1 MGESASHQASP
12 PQGDGHL
19 LLISFISPLLDV
31 FSAAGYLKSGME
43 IKYMDRR
50 YVYLDNN
57 GTTRMAD
64 EVREFIHSNDE
75 LFGNASSMHTLGRQA
90 VAGIEWAR
98 GEIAKLIG
106 GDPGDIYFTS
116 GASESNNMV
125 LNIFRDRADEGESRK
140 RIIVSSVEHPAT
152 IETVKYLRKKGY
164 AVDLCPVDR
173 IGRLRLD
180 ALEALMG
187 DDVALVSVMT
197 GNNESGTIQPVNE
210 AAAIAHAHGAFFHTD
225 ATQAIGKIP
234 VSVNDIGADYLSLS
248 GHKFYGPKGVGV
260 LYARHGVPLSPFVH
274 GGHQEK
280 GMRAG
285 TYNNQAIYGIGKAA
299 ELARENLR
307 EEHDRLWEMREAL
320 RKGIEERIP
329 GVIVNGS
336 NDESLCLPGTLNV
349 SFPSA
354 EGESILLYLDLEGI
368 EVSTGSAC
376 ATGSLEPSYV
386 LLAAGLDVE
395 LAHGS
400 IRFSFG
406 RYNTMDDVDYV
417 LEKLPPII
425 EKVRS
430 MSTRKV

>member
-1 MGESASHQASP
+1 
-12 PQGDGHL
+12 
-19 LLISFISPLLDV
+19 
-31 FSAAGYLKSGME
+31 
-43 IKYMDRR
+43 MDRR

-64 EVREFIHSNDE
+64 EVRAFIHENES
-75 LFGNASSMHTLGRQA
+75 LYGNASSMHTLGRQA
-90 VAGIEWAR
+90 AAGIEWAR
-98 GEIAKLIG
+98 SEIAKLID
-106 GDPGDIYFTS
+106 GDPSSVYFTS
-116 GASESNNMV
+116 GATESNNTV
-125 LNIFRDRADEGESRK
+125 LSIFRDRIDSGDSRK
-140 RIIVSSVEHPAT
+140 KIVISTVEHPAT
-152 IETVKYLRKKGY
+152 IETAKYLAGKGY
-164 AVDLCPVDR
+164 IIDYCPVDG
-173 IGRLRLD
+173 IGRLD
-180 ALEALMG
+180 LEALKRIVT
-187 DDVALVSVMT
+187 DETALVSVMT
-197 GNNESGTIQPVNE
+197 GNNESGTIQPVKE
-210 AAAIAHAHGAFFHTD
+210 AAAIAHSHGAYFHTD

-234 VSVNDIGADYLSLS
+234 VSVKDIGADYLSLS

-260 LYARHGVPLSPFVH
+260 LYARKGAPLSPFIH
-274 GGHQEK
+274 GGHQEH

-285 TYNNQAIYGIGKAA
+285 TYNNQAVYGIGKAA
-299 ELARENLR
+299 ELARLNLA
-307 EEHDRLWEMREAL
+307 EEHDKLWQMREAL

-329 GVIVNGS
+329 DVVVNGS
-336 NDESLCLPGTLNV
+336 NDENFCLPGTLNM

-406 RYNTMDDVDYV
+406 RYNTMEDVDYV

>member
-1 MGESASHQASP
+1 M
-12 PQGDGHL
+12 
-19 LLISFISPLLDV
+19 
-31 FSAAGYLKSGME
+31 
-43 IKYMDRR
+43 R

-64 EVREFIHSNDE
+64 EVIAFMHSCDE
-75 LFGNASSMHTLGRQA
+75 LYGNASSMHTLGRQA
-90 VAGIEWAR
+90 AAGIEWAR
-98 GEIAKLIG
+98 SEIAKLLSCNA
-106 GDPGDIYFTS
+106 DDVYFTS

-125 LNIFRDRADEGESRK
+125 LNIFRDRADAGDSRN
-140 RIIVSSVEHPAT
+140 RIIISTVEHSAT
-152 IETVKYLRKKGY
+152 IETAKYFVSKGY
-164 AVDLCPVDR
+164 HVDQCPVDS

-180 ALEALMG
+180 VLESMMG

-197 GNNESGTIQPVNE
+197 GNNESGTIQPVKE
-210 AAAIAHAHGAFFHTD
+210 AARIAHEHGAYFHTD

-234 VSVNDIGADYLSLS
+234 VSVEDIGADYLSLS

-260 LYARHGVPLSPFVH
+260 LYAKHGVPLYPFVH

-299 ELARENLR
+299 ELARENLE
-307 EEHDRLWEMREAL
+307 EEHRMLWQMREAL
-320 RKGIEERIP
+320 RRGIEARIP
-329 GVIVNGS
+329 DVVVNGS
-336 NDESLCLPGTLNV
+336 NDESLCLPGTLNM